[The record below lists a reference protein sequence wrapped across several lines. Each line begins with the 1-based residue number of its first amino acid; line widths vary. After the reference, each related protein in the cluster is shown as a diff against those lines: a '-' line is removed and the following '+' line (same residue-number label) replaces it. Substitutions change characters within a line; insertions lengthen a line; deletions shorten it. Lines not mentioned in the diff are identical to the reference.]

1 MNGLETRC
9 FHSQVVLALL
19 INSIL
24 HPVELRLDTGR
35 HPLVLAPCQVGAFFD
50 TDMEQNRLW
59 HEPVVEIYANAISPG
74 VSCSAQA
81 YDLANRRWYELNV
94 GDTAM
99 SPDGGSHD
107 EDGRQSIM
115 RTFQVPDD
123 EWLSS
128 TVVKHVSD
136 FHKATDSPPTW
147 NIINTTSTGQPV
159 TFGQGKDNH
168 CVGMPISER
177 FFYGHNSS
185 NHLPTIKF
193 KELKDKAYLSR
204 GADYC
209 DWEGIKCVF
218 KRIEFDCDNESHENE
233 IHARERLIQHIN
245 QESTVTPPHVGNEMM
260 KRFNIVPILGVV
272 LHDETS
278 QWMVQE
284 PTRFYVNEDDEE
296 QSKKEEKDEYG
307 LKDASGTESEG
318 AVQQSHIVAG
328 FITPYMGRSLELLGA
343 SAPSTGA
350 KSNETRLPSM
360 PALRSVTT
368 TADIAITIAQLLD
381 LIKGVRELSRCEI
394 THGDICYWNIIFEEP
409 EPQSQVAV
417 PRLLLIDMGDT
428 APDYDNDAVALAS
441 VLLWCLEHS
450 TSLFQNTS
458 SRNKVIIA
466 SALLNEGDFDGAIGV
481 MSPPSVSEGI
491 CKAKASDP
499 DDVHEAKRRR
509 L

>member
-1 MNGLETRC
+1 
-9 FHSQVVLALL
+9 
-19 INSIL
+19 
-24 HPVELRLDTGR
+24 
-35 HPLVLAPCQVGAFFD
+35 
-50 TDMEQNRLW
+50 MEQNRLW

-81 YDLANRRWYELNV
+81 YDLANRRWYELNFS
-94 GDTAM
+94 DTAM

-115 RTFQVPDD
+115 STFQVPDD

-136 FHKATDSPPTW
+136 FHKSTESPPTW

-159 TFGQGKDNH
+159 SFEQEKDNH
-168 CVGMPISER
+168 FVGMPISER
-177 FFYGHNSS
+177 FFYGDNSS
-185 NHLPTIKF
+185 DHLPTINF
-193 KELKDKAYLSR
+193 RDLKDKTYLSR

-233 IHARERLIQHIN
+233 IRARERLIQHIN
-245 QESTVTPPHVGNEMM
+245 QDSTATPLDVDNEMM
-260 KRFNIVPILGVV
+260 KRFHVVPILGVV

-284 PTRFYVNEDDEE
+284 PTMFDLDEDDEE
-296 QSKKEEKDEYG
+296 QFKKEEKEKHG
-307 LKDASGTESEG
+307 PQDASGTG
-318 AVQQSHIVAG
+318 PGDAVQQSHIVAG

-343 SAPSTGA
+343 FDPSTGA
-350 KSNETRLPSM
+350 KPNETRLHSM
-360 PALRSVTT
+360 PALGSLTT
-368 TADIAITIAQLLD
+368 TADIAITIEQLLD
-381 LIKGVRELSRCEI
+381 LVKGVRELTRCGI
-394 THGDICYWNIIFEEP
+394 THGDICYWNIVLEEP
-409 EPQSQVAV
+409 EPQYQKAV

-450 TSLFQNTS
+450 TRLRQDTS

-481 MSPPSVSEGI
+481 MSLASVSEGV
-491 CKAKASDP
+491 CKTEASDS
-499 DDVHEAKRRR
+499 DHVYEAKRRR
-509 L
+509 F